1 MTRVLIIGHG
11 RMGKLVE
18 ELAPQHRCQVA
29 GIIRR
34 GDAITN
40 TARADVAIDF
50 STGAAAASNLVAL
63 GNAGISVVIGTTGW
77 NVPESELRRLAE
89 TFRIGVLAS
98 ANFDVGLHIFREAVA
113 KAASQFAEQPDYR
126 AWIHEVHHI
135 HKKDAPSGT
144 ALLLKDTIVR
154 AGYAREIAVTSE
166 RVGEVPG
173 THTVGF
179 DGKADNVTFTHTVR
193 DRAVFAHGAL
203 DVARWLQGRRGWF
216 SMNDFLEARPT
227 WRHVLTGPE

>member
-1 MTRVLIIGHG
+1 MTRVLIVGHG
-11 RMGKLVE
+11 RMGQLVE
-18 ELAPQHRCQVA
+18 TLASEHHCQIV

-34 GDAITN
+34 GDTITG
-40 TARADVAIDF
+40 ASRAEVAIDF

-77 NVPESELRRLAE
+77 NVPESELRRLAG

-98 ANFDVGLHIFREAVA
+98 ANFSVGLHVFRQAVA
-113 KAASQFAEQPDYR
+113 TAAAQFAEQPAYR
-126 AWIHEVHHI
+126 GWINEVHHI

-144 ALLLKDTIVR
+144 ALLLKDTLTG
-154 AGYAREIAVTSE
+154 AGFSREIDVTSE
-166 RVGEVPG
+166 RVGDVPG

-179 DGKADNVTFTHTVR
+179 DGPADTVTFTHTVC

-216 SMNDFLEARPT
+216 SMNDFLEARST